1 MGVADIFSWSP
12 HITYP
17 AFLLSILFPLLY
29 KIYRRRLA
37 FTDIP
42 GPSGGHFLLGAHRS
56 YSAERSSDDLQ
67 GHLPLL
73 LRSPAAEEQRLLI
86 NDPKA
91 LHYIMQTA
99 GYGYVRTE
107 DKKEPMRTLVGK
119 GILTV
124 EGDDHRRQRRI
135 MLPSF
140 GSIQANTFV
149 PSFAAKAAQV
159 KPLLAMA
166 DMIAKSMP
174 DDKGTVV
181 DIPSWVARATLGEG
195 RVYDLYR
202 PRSSLMLRSA
212 AFDYQLNA
220 LEDPTSN
227 KLVSVYYNLFTKTR
241 LTPTNFEILLD
252 EAFALVPKTLM
263 RWWNDHVPNAR
274 IVYMK
279 QCREAAE
286 DVARELPAK
295 YVDAAC
301 CTLSRSPAIHLTVRA
316 NAAAQPKARL
326 DEDEVY
332 AQLLTILLA
341 GHETTANALSW
352 AFFELAQ
359 QPDVQSRLRAEIRS
373 VRAST
378 SDAHL
383 TAEAI
388 HAMPYLNA
396 VVKEILRFH
405 SPVYST
411 SRTAMQDDVIPLER
425 PIFDQQGRPVFEIA
439 VPKGTYVSISI
450 AAYSRERA
458 LYGPNADLFNPERW
472 LQEGSVS
479 KHAGGGIYGNLLTFG
494 SGHRGC
500 LGWRFAVLEMSAF
513 IIELVDRFEFS
524 VSPDVAARVYRGAA
538 GVAIPMM
545 KGEQEKG
552 VQLPLHVKL
561 APK

>member
-1 MGVADIFSWSP
+1 MP
-12 HITYP
+12 RITYP
-17 AFLLSILFPLLY
+17 ALLLSILVPLLY
-29 KIYRRRLA
+29 KFYHRRLA
-37 FTDIP
+37 FAHISGP
-42 GPSGGHFLLGAHRS
+42 GGGHFLLGAYRS
-56 YSAERSSDDLQ
+56 YPVDLGWIRRYGNVVKYSAAF
-67 GHLPLL
+67 G
-73 LRSPAAEEQRLLI
+73 EQRLLI

-99 GYGYVRTE
+99 GYGFVRTE
-107 DKKEPMRTLVGK
+107 DKKEPMRTLIGK

-140 GSIQANTFV
+140 GSLQANSFV

-159 KPLLAMA
+159 FSISTVFFHIRHNQYPITQMA

-174 DDKGTVV
+174 DDKGIVV
-181 DIPSWVARATLGEG
+181 DIPSW
-195 RVYDLYR
+195 YDLYR

-220 LEDPTSN
+220 LEDPTRN

-241 LTPTNFEILLD
+241 LTPTNLEIFLD
-252 EAFALVPKTLM
+252 EALALVPKPLM
-263 RWWNDHVPNAR
+263 RWWNDHVPDAR
-274 IVYMK
+274 IAYMRR
-279 QCREAAE
+279 CREAAE

-295 YVDAAC
+295 YVDAAR
-301 CTLSRSPAIHLTVRA
+301 SSFVRSPVVPLTVRA

-359 QPDVQSRLRAEIRS
+359 RPDIQSRLRTEIRG
-373 VRAST
+373 VRASK
-378 SDAHL
+378 DDVHL

-388 HAMPYLNA
+388 QAMPYLNA

-411 SRTAMQDDVIPLER
+411 SRTATKDDVIPLER
-425 PIFDQQGRPVFEIA
+425 PLFDQHGRPIFEIA
-439 VPKGTYVSISI
+439 VPKGQYIAISI

-458 LYGPNADLFNPERW
+458 LYGADADIFNPERW
-472 LQEGSVS
+472 LQEGCVN
-479 KHAGGGIYGNLLTFG
+479 KHAGGGIYSNLLTFG
-494 SGHRGC
+494 GGHRGC

-513 IIELVDRFEFS
+513 IIELVDKFRFS
-524 VSPDVAARVYRGAA
+524 VSPDIIARVYRGAA
-538 GVAIPMM
+538 GVALPMM
-545 KGEQEKG
+545 KGETAKG
-552 VQLPLHVKL
+552 VQLPLHVKR
-561 APK
+561 APQ

>member
-56 YSAERSSDDLQ
+56 YSVDFGWIRRY
-67 GHLPLL
+67 GNVVKYN
-73 LRSPAAEEQRLLI
+73 AAFGEQRLLI

-99 GYGYVRTE
+99 GYGFVRTE

-159 KPLLAMA
+159 YLILPMA

-181 DIPSWVARATLGEG
+181 DIPSW
-195 RVYDLYR
+195 YDLYR
-202 PRSSLMLRSA
+202 PRSSFMLRSA

-241 LTPTNFEILLD
+241 LTPTVLEIFLD
-252 EAFALVPKTLM
+252 EALALVPKPLM

-279 QCREAAE
+279 RCREAAE
-286 DVARELPAK
+286 DVARELVERHTSTMAK
-295 YVDAAC
+295 DASHNPD
-301 CTLSRSPAIHLTVRA
+301 TLLAAPSFAHLRYPSTVRA

-359 QPDVQSRLRAEIRS
+359 QPGIQSRLRAEIRS
-373 VRAST
+373 VRASR
-378 SDAHL
+378 SDAEL
-383 TAEAI
+383 TTEAI

-411 SRTAMQDDVIPLER
+411 SRTATKDDVIPLER
-425 PIFDQQGRPVFEIA
+425 PIFDQHGRPIFEIA

-450 AAYSRERA
+450 AAYSRERV
-458 LYGPNADLFNPERW
+458 LYGPDADLFNPERW
-472 LQEGSVS
+472 LQGGSVS
-479 KHAGGGIYGNLLTFG
+479 KHAGGGIYSNLFTFG

-513 IIELVDRFEFS
+513 IVELVDQFEFS
-524 VSPDVAARVYRGAA
+524 VLPDVVARVYRGAA

-545 KGEQEKG
+545 KGESEKG
-552 VQLPLHVKL
+552 VQLPLLVKL

>member
-1 MGVADIFSWSP
+1 MGLVDIFSWFP
-12 HITYP
+12 RITHP
-17 AFLLSILFPLLY
+17 ALLLSILVSLLY
-29 KIYRRRLA
+29 KFYRRRLGL
-37 FTDIP
+37 TNIP
-42 GPSGGHFLLGAHRS
+42 GPGGGHFLLGARCSHPVDFGWIRR
-56 YSAERSSDDLQ
+56 Y
-67 GHLPLL
+67 GNVVKYN
-73 LRSPAAEEQRLLI
+73 AAFGEQRLLV

-91 LHYIMQTA
+91 LHYIMQSA
-99 GYGYVRTE
+99 GYGFVRTE
-107 DKKEPMRTLVGK
+107 DKKEPMRTLIGK

-124 EGDDHRRQRRI
+124 EGDDHKRQRRI

-159 KPLLAMA
+159 NPILAMA

-174 DDKGTVV
+174 DDKGTIV
-181 DIPSWVARATLGEG
+181 DIPSW
-195 RVYDLYR
+195 YDLYR

-212 AFDYQLNA
+212 AFDYKLNA

-241 LTPTNFEILLD
+241 LTPTNFEIFLD
-252 EAFALVPKTLM
+252 EAFARVPKPLM
-263 RWWNDHVPNAR
+263 RWWNDHVPNVR
-274 IVYMK
+274 IAYMK
-279 QCREAAE
+279 RCRKAAE
-286 DVARELPAK
+286 DVARELPANSF
-295 YVDAAC
+295 V
-301 CTLSRSPAIHLTVRA
+301 RSPARPLTVRA

-359 QPDVQSRLRAEIRS
+359 QPDIQSRLRAEIRS
-373 VRAST
+373 VRISKEAP
-378 SDAHL
+378 HL

-388 HAMPYLNA
+388 QAMPYLNA

-411 SRTAMQDDVIPLER
+411 SRTATQDDVIPLER
-425 PIFDQQGRPVFEIA
+425 PIFDQHGRPILEIA

-458 LYGPNADLFNPERW
+458 LYGPDADLFNPERW

-479 KHAGGGIYGNLLTFG
+479 KHAGGGIYSNLLTFG

-500 LGWRFAVLEMSAF
+500 LGWRFAVFEMSAF

-524 VSPDVAARVYRGAA
+524 VSPDVVARVYRGAA
-538 GVAIPMM
+538 GVAIPML
-545 KGEQEKG
+545 KGEPERG

>member
-12 HITYP
+12 YITYP

-37 FTDIP
+37 FTDMP
-42 GPSGGHFLLGAHRS
+42 GPGGGHFLLGAHRS
-56 YSAERSSDDLQ
+56 YS
-67 GHLPLL
+67 
-73 LRSPAAEEQRLLI
+73 EQRLLI

-149 PSFAAKAAQV
+149 PSFAAKAAQ
-159 KPLLAMA
+159 MA
-166 DMIAKSMP
+166 DMIARLIT

-181 DIPSWVARATLGEG
+181 DIPSW
-195 RVYDLYR
+195 YDLYR
-202 PRSSLMLRSA
+202 LRSSLMLRSA

-252 EAFALVPKTLM
+252 EAFTLVPKPLM

-279 QCREAAE
+279 RCREAAE
-286 DVARELPAK
+286 GVARELPAK
-295 YVDAAC
+295 YVDVAC
-301 CTLSRSPAIHLTVRA
+301 STFLYSSAIPLIVRA

-359 QPDVQSRLRAEIRS
+359 QPDIQSRLRAEIRS
-373 VRAST
+373 VRASR
-378 SDAHL
+378 SDAGL
-383 TAEAI
+383 TAETI

-411 SRTAMQDDVIPLER
+411 SRTATQSDVIPLER
-425 PIFDQQGRPVFEIA
+425 PIFDQHGRPIFEIA

-450 AAYSRERA
+450 AAYSRLASRPSSDNLAKHAYCRERA
-458 LYGPNADLFNPERW
+458 LYGPDADLFNPERW
-472 LQEGSVS
+472 LQGGNVS
-479 KHAGGGIYGNLLTFG
+479 KHAGGGIYSNLLTFG

-524 VSPDVAARVYRGAA
+524 VSPDVIARVYRGAA

-545 KGEQEKG
+545 KGEPEKG
-552 VQLPLHVKL
+552 VQLPLHVKI

>member
-12 HITYP
+12 RITYP

-42 GPSGGHFLLGAHRS
+42 GPGGGHFLLGAHRS
-56 YSAERSSDDLQ
+56 YS
-67 GHLPLL
+67 
-73 LRSPAAEEQRLLI
+73 EQRLLI

-99 GYGYVRTE
+99 GHGYVRTE
-107 DKKEPMRTLVGK
+107 DKKELMRTLVGK

-149 PSFAAKAAQV
+149 PSFADKAAQV
-159 KPLLAMA
+159 NPIFAMA
-166 DMIAKSMP
+166 DMIAKLIP

-195 RVYDLYR
+195 RWYDLYR
-202 PRSSLMLRSA
+202 PRTSLMLRSA
-212 AFDYQLNA
+212 AFNYQLNA
-220 LEDPTSN
+220 LEDLTSN
-227 KLVSVYYNLFTKTR
+227 KLVSIYYNLFTKTR
-241 LTPTNFEILLD
+241 LTPTSLEIFFD
-252 EAFALVPKTLM
+252 EALALIPKPLM

-274 IVYMK
+274 IAYMK
-279 QCREAAE
+279 RCREAAE
-286 DVARELPAK
+286 DVARELYA
-295 YVDAAC
+295 DLA
-301 CTLSRSPAIHLTVRA
+301 RIRA

-326 DEDEVY
+326 DKDEVY

-359 QPDVQSRLRAEIRS
+359 QPDIQSRLRSEIRS
-373 VRAST
+373 VCASR
-378 SDAHL
+378 SDATL

-411 SRTAMQDDVIPLER
+411 SRTATQDDVIPLER
-425 PIFDQQGRPVFEIA
+425 PIFDQHGRPIFEVA

-458 LYGPNADLFNPERW
+458 LYGPDADLFNPERW

-479 KHAGGGIYGNLLTFG
+479 KHAGGGIYSNLLTFG

-524 VSPDVAARVYRGAA
+524 VSPDVIARVYRGAA

-545 KGEQEKG
+545 KGEPEKG
-552 VQLPLHVKL
+552 VQLPLLVKL